1 MTAVAEGQGS
11 ISIEIG
17 LGLDLHVGSD
27 SKEEVEASA
36 GLDLF
41 HLAALEA
48 SRLRHPRPP
57 PQTGSAPL
65 NGADIGE
72 APEAMLAG

>member
-41 HLAALEA
+41 TWL
-48 SRLRHPRPP
+48 RLKPPGFATHIPRHR
-57 PQTGSAPL
+57 QVQHHIVVQIL
-65 NGADIGE
+65 VR
-72 APEAMLAG
+72 LQR